1 MSINLGEFDL
11 IDRLIRGEKTAA
23 DGLVCGGGD
32 DCAIIAGRCPEP
44 DGSGRE
50 GNDWLVTTDALVESV
65 HFRRAWCDM
74 HLLGRKALSVNASDI
89 AAMGGVPKFY
99 LVAIGLPDDMSAE
112 DAIHIYDGMKEC
124 ACEHGMILVGGDTVA
139 SKSGLILSMTAIGEV
154 LHGRAIMRSGA
165 RPGDAIFVTGNLGGA
180 ALGFHLL
187 ERDVVNSKAAPFIR
201 KFLNPSA
208 KVEAGRWISETGM
221 ATSMIDLSDGLIS
234 DMGHIAD
241 ASGVGFE
248 IAADEVPMD
257 ENISILAREIGKDPV
272 QLVLTGGEDYEL
284 LFTIRGKNV
293 GAFEG
298 KCPGAACAAQNRP
311 VLGAAG
317 FRKIGVVL
325 EDKNIRVA
333 KDVSGRVIDVP
344 LMGFDHF
351 RKL

>member
-32 DCAIIAGRCPEP
+32 DCAIIAGRG
-44 DGSGRE
+44 D
-50 GNDWLVTTDALVESV
+50 NDWLVTTDALVESV

-89 AAMGGVPKFY
+89 AAMGGIPKFY

-139 SKSGLILSMTAIGEV
+139 SKSGLLLSVTAIGEV
-154 LHGRAIMRSGA
+154 LHGRALLRNGA
-165 RPGDAIFVTGNLGGA
+165 RPGDAIYVTGNLGGA

-187 ERDVVNSKAAPFIR
+187 ERDVVNSKAAPFIQ

-208 KVEAGRWISETGM
+208 KVEKGKLISEIGM

-248 IAADEVPMD
+248 IAADEVPVD

-272 QLVLTGGEDYEL
+272 QLALTGGEDYEL
-284 LFTIRGKNV
+284 MFTVREKDID
-293 GAFEG
+293 AFER
-298 KCPGAACAAQNRP
+298 KCSGSSCASD
-311 VLGAAG
+311 

-325 EDKNIRVA
+325 EDRNVRVV
-333 KDVSGRVIDVP
+333 KDASGREIDVP
-344 LMGFDHF
+344 LAGFDHF